1 MCDTS
6 GPNTGSIISLNAIGK
21 QDTYLIENDQTK
33 SFLNISEI
41 FLKDDGIGL
50 LSLKAASERWI
61 EGGDDSRFELAKE
74 LIESNSRLTLIDNV
88 DISYYEGQHRVFI
101 VKK

>member
-33 SFLNISEI
+33 SFLKIKV
-41 FLKDDGIGL
+41 KDILILQNFIKVLLLINHPMLQQIGRL
-50 LSLKAASERWI
+50 IKM
-61 EGGDDSRFELAKE
+61 LA
-74 LIESNSRLTLIDNV
+74 
-88 DISYYEGQHRVFI
+88 
-101 VKK
+101 